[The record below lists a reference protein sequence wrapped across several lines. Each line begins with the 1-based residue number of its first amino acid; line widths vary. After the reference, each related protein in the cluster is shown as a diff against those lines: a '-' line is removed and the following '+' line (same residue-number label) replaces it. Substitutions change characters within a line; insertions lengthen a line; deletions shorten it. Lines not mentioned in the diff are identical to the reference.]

1 MGRSIFDIDRK
12 LYTLYDEIEEA
23 GGEITPEI
31 EEKLEL
37 NGQEM
42 TNKVKN
48 ITNFI
53 NSLNADILAIKSET
67 DRLAKLK
74 KSKEN
79 TITGLT
85 NLVLFAIKKYGV
97 ADKQG
102 KKWID
107 WGTGKVTIRKSET
120 VEINSK
126 KLDAINDMLK
136 VIFANGIYTGTLN
149 QNSSVD
155 EQALLDAIVNTAK
168 ESGDYECSEIEIED
182 LNDVN
187 IEVTV
192 PVKLTDLL
200 KGDGYQ
206 LMTNV
211 GAVNRDGWKFKP
223 SIDKKLMKVK
233 IKDDGCVSNIAEI
246 VENDNLTIK

>member
-1 MGRSIFDIDRK
+1 MGRSIFDIDRE
-12 LYTLYDEIEEA
+12 LYALYDEIEEA

-42 TNKVKN
+42 TNKVRS

-53 NSLNADILAIKSET
+53 NSLNADLLAIKSET

-120 VEINSK
+120 VEVNSK

-136 VIFANGIYTGTLN
+136 VTFANGIYTGTLN

-155 EQALLDAIVNTAK
+155 EQSLLDAIVNTAK

-182 LNDVN
+182 LDDVN

-233 IKDDGCVSNIAEI
+233 IKDDGCISNIAEI

>member
-1 MGRSIFDIDRK
+1 MARSIFDIDRE
-12 LYTLYDEIEEA
+12 LYALYDEIEEA

-42 TNKVKN
+42 TNKVRS

-53 NSLNADILAIKSET
+53 NSLDADLLAIKSET

-97 ADKQG
+97 ADKKG

-120 VEINSK
+120 VEVNSK
-126 KLDAINDMLK
+126 KLDAISDMLK
-136 VIFANGIYTGTLN
+136 VTFANGIYTGTLN

-182 LNDVN
+182 LDDVN

>member
-1 MGRSIFDIDRK
+1 MAKSIFYIDREF
-12 LYTLYDEIEEA
+12 YALYDEIEEA

-42 TNKVKN
+42 TNKVRS

-53 NSLNADILAIKSET
+53 NKLKADILAIKSES

-85 NLVLFAIKKYGV
+85 NLVLFAINKYGV
-97 ADKQG
+97 EDKKG

-107 WGTGKVTIRKSET
+107 WGTGKVSIRKSTSLELDDKKIDNLVDVLKTT
-120 VEINSK
+120 V
-126 KLDAINDMLK
+126 
-136 VIFANGIYTGTLN
+136 VNGIYTNTLHQSN
-149 QNSSVD
+149 CIDPQAILDAAIHNAQIEGEITNSEVEVEDMDDVIINVTIPVTMAKLLYGDGYSLLANMGDVAKDGWNFKPSVD
-155 EQALLDAIVNTAK
+155 KKAMK
-168 ESGDYECSEIEIED
+168 
-182 LNDVN
+182 
-187 IEVTV
+187 
-192 PVKLTDLL
+192 VKLTDE
-200 KGDGYQ
+200 
-206 LMTNV
+206 
-211 GAVNRDGWKFKP
+211 
-223 SIDKKLMKVK
+223 
-233 IKDDGCVSNIAEI
+233 GCTSNIAKV

>member
-1 MGRSIFDIDRK
+1 MAKSIFNINRE
-12 LYTLYDEIEEA
+12 LYALYDEIEEA

-31 EEKLEL
+31 EEKLEI
-37 NGQEM
+37 NCQEM

-53 NSLNADILAIKSET
+53 NNLNADILAIKSET

-79 TITGLT
+79 TIKGLT
-85 NLVLFAIKKYGV
+85 NLVLFAIKKYGKE
-97 ADKQG
+97 DKSG

-120 VEINSK
+120 IEVNSK
-126 KLDAINDMLK
+126 KLEAINDMLK
-136 VIFANGIYTGTLN
+136 VTFANGIYTGTLN

-155 EQALLDAIVNTAK
+155 EQALLDAIVNTVK
-168 ESGDYECSEIEIED
+168 DSGNYECSEIEIED
-182 LNDVN
+182 LDDVN

-206 LMTNV
+206 LMTNI

-223 SIDKKLMKVK
+223 SVDKKLMKVK
-233 IKDDGCVSNIAEI
+233 IKDGCVSNIAEV

>member
-1 MGRSIFDIDRK
+1 MSKSIFDIDRE
-12 LYTLYDEIEEA
+12 LYALYDEIEEA

-42 TNKVKN
+42 TNKVRS

-79 TITGLT
+79 TIKGLT
-85 NLVLFAIKKYGV
+85 NLVLFAIKKYGKE
-97 ADKQG
+97 DKNG

-120 VEINSK
+120 IKVNSK

-136 VIFANGIYTGTLN
+136 VTFANGIYTGTLN

-182 LNDVN
+182 LDDVN

>member
-1 MGRSIFDIDRK
+1 MGKSIFDIDRE
-12 LYTLYDEIEEA
+12 LYALYDEIEEA

-42 TNKVKN
+42 TNKVKS
-48 ITNFI
+48 ITNYI
-53 NSLNADILAIKSET
+53 NKLKADLLAIKSET

-97 ADKQG
+97 ADKKG

-120 VEINSK
+120 VEVNSK

-136 VIFANGIYTGTLN
+136 VTFANGIYTGTLN

-182 LNDVN
+182 LDDVN